1 MTFVTFDVCHI
12 ITFVGYEVCRIMT
25 FFGYDVCRIM
35 MFVAYDIF
43 ECVAY
48 RVCRSAVLCASQT
61 LTSCGLRVLP
71 VIRFTKPNNQR
82 QSVVTN
88 TVLFLGSLPSKIL

>member
-12 ITFVGYEVCRIMT
+12 MTFVCYEVCRIMT
-25 FFGYDVCRIM
+25 FVGYDVCRIM

-48 RVCRSAVLCASQT
+48 RVCHSAGA
-61 LTSCGLRVLP
+61 
-71 VIRFTKPNNQR
+71 RFCREIDAVQY
-82 QSVVTN
+82 
-88 TVLFLGSLPSKIL
+88 

>member
-12 ITFVGYEVCRIMT
+12 MTFVCYEVCRIMT
-25 FFGYDVCRIM
+25 FVGYDVCRIM

-48 RVCRSAVLCASQT
+48 RVCHSANYGDT
-61 LTSCGLRVLP
+61 
-71 VIRFTKPNNQR
+71 RFFVP
-82 QSVVTN
+82 
-88 TVLFLGSLPSKIL
+88 FAWFF

>member
-12 ITFVGYEVCRIMT
+12 MTFVCYEVCRIMT
-25 FFGYDVCRIM
+25 FVGYDVCRIM

-48 RVCRSAVLCASQT
+48 RVCRSYVMCFANPHKLWSESSSSDQ
-61 LTSCGLRVLP
+61 
-71 VIRFTKPNNQR
+71 IYETK
-82 QSVVTN
+82 QSK
-88 TVLFLGSLPSKIL
+88 TVRCDEYSIVFRISTI